1 MNLAPEG
8 QHRFIRGRFYQFFQL
23 LHILN
28 LFANSFQGRLDLDN
42 VLRDFS
48 VVGLRPD
55 GVNLSAH
62 FLSDEFE
69 FAASTFR

>member
-1 MNLAPEG
+1 VNCGKWGLQGMNLAPARQNG
-8 QHRFIRGRFYQFFQL
+8 FVRGGYCQFFQL

-48 VVGLRPD
+48 VVGL
-55 GVNLSAH
+55 
-62 FLSDEFE
+62 
-69 FAASTFR
+69 